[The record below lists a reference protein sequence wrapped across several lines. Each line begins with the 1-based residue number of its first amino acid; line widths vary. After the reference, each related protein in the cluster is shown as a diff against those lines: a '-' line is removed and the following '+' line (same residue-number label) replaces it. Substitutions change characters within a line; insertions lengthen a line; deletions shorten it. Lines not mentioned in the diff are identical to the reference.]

1 MKNRW
6 RVDAPSAPEGRSAVN
21 LRDIEYFVA
30 VAELGG
36 FGKAADRCFVSQPTL
51 SGQLKKLEEELGHAL
66 FERSTRI
73 VRLTPFGTEALGVAR
88 RIVSDCAALSALAR
102 ELDDPFAGTVSVGA
116 FPTLCPWLLP
126 RLSPVLKADFPRAAF
141 RLVEEKSP
149 VLRTALS
156 SGDLDAALLALP
168 LDEAPGAES
177 VPLFS
182 EPFYAAVPDSH
193 PWACRDSVDPA
204 ELAGQNLLLLEDGHC
219 LRDQALDLC
228 RRYGAAEGGSF
239 RATSLETLRQMVRLG
254 SGITLMPRLAV
265 PDERETGISYLPFSS
280 ADARRE
286 IGLCFRSTHPRR
298 AFFLELAARIRSL
311 CGASLPV
318 SPLGG
323 ASIPAPP
330 LRGGAYA

>member
-1 MKNRW
+1 M
-6 RVDAPSAPEGRSAVN
+6 N

-51 SGQLKKLEEELGHAL
+51 SGQLKKLEAEFGHAL
-66 FERSTRI
+66 FERSTRL
-73 VRLTPFGTEALGVAR
+73 VRLTPFGAEALSIAR
-88 RIVSDCAALSALAR
+88 RIVADCAALSAVAR
-102 ELDDPFAGTVSVGA
+102 ELDDPFAGEVSVGA

-126 RLSPVLKADFPRAAF
+126 RLSPVLKSDFPRAAF

-149 VLRTALS
+149 TLQASLGT
-156 SGDLDAALLALP
+156 GDLDAALLALP
-168 LDEAPGAES
+168 LEEAPGIEA

-204 ELAGQNLLLLEDGHC
+204 ELAGQELLLLEDGHC
-219 LRDQALDLC
+219 LRDQSLDLC

-239 RATSLETLRQMVRLG
+239 RATSLETLRQMVLLG
-254 SGITLMPRLAV
+254 AGITLMPRLAV
-265 PDERETGISYLPFSS
+265 PDGRESGISYVPFSS
-280 ADARRE
+280 SEARRE

-298 AFFLELAARIRSL
+298 DLFLELAARIRSL
-311 CGASLPV
+311 CGAALPV
-318 SPLGG
+318 SPLG
-323 ASIPAPP
+323 AAVIPAPP
-330 LRGGAYA
+330 LPGGVCAESA